1 MMKKYLFPAILGIV
15 GCAILINLGM
25 WQLRRLAWKEA
36 MLAEISA
43 QINDTPVEL
52 PTVPEDPASL
62 KYLPVVTPGATT
74 GEEILMLTGRQGQ
87 GAGYEVISAFET
99 GDGRRIL
106 VDRGFLREV
115 DRYAE
120 RPAVPLVVRG
130 NLHWPEEADSYTPE
144 PDLAAGVW
152 YARDVERMAAHL
164 KTEPILIVASAVE
177 GDLQSVDPNPIT
189 ITGIKNDHKGYAIT
203 WFLLATVWAG
213 MTLLFTWRIRRQGIS
228 RRD

>member
-1 MMKKYLFPAILGIV
+1 MKKYIFPAVLGIV
-15 GCAILINLGM
+15 GCAILINLGL

-43 QINDTPVEL
+43 QINDAPVAL
-52 PTVPEDPASL
+52 PMLPEDPASL
-62 KYLPVVTPGATT
+62 KYLPVLAPGATT

-130 NLHWPEEADSYTPE
+130 NLHWPEERDSYTPE
-144 PDLAAGVW
+144 PDLKAGVW
-152 YARDVERMAAHL
+152 YARDVPMMAAHL
-164 KTEPILIVASAVE
+164 NTEPILLVAAAIE
-177 GDLQSVDPNPIT
+177 GDLQKVDPNPIT

-203 WFLLATVWAG
+203 WFLLAIVWAG
-213 MTLLFTWRIRRQGIS
+213 MTLLFTWRITLQGIS